1 MMSYD
6 EFSLRLKNLKLSKKE
21 FAEQTG
27 LEATSVT
34 NWKQGNLVKS
44 SWVKSWL
51 DNYEKAKKFDEL
63 KAIIKDF

>member
-1 MMSYD
+1 MTYE
-6 EFSLRLKNLKLSKKE
+6 EFSLRLKELGLSKKD
-21 FAEQTG
+21 FANLTG

-34 NWKQGNLVKS
+34 NWKAKNEVKS

>member
-1 MMSYD
+1 MSYD

-51 DNYEKAKKFDEL
+51 DNYEKALKFEKIKEL
-63 KAIIKDF
+63 VREF

>member
-1 MMSYD
+1 MTYE
-6 EFSLRLKNLKLSKKE
+6 EFSLRLKELGLSKKD
-21 FAEQTG
+21 FANLTG

-34 NWKQGNLVKS
+34 NWKAKNEVKS

-51 DNYEKAKKFDEL
+51 DNYEKALKFDEL